1 MLKYTHGIVCQL
13 NERNKQVLRIT
24 QEELDEVGKLLE
36 QNSYN
41 IKSDDMQIP
50 ENNLN
55 ENEVNE

>member
-1 MLKYTHGIVCQL
+1 MNVTNRCFTSHRK
-13 NERNKQVLRIT
+13 
-24 QEELDEVGKLLE
+24 ELDEVGKLLE

-41 IKSDDMQIP
+41 IKSDDMQTP